1 MKLRSKKIVLLLINL
16 VTGLFVAY
24 ICLLSVRET
33 EIKNT
38 QDNIVCNVIELRNM
52 KPSYRQ
58 HPRATVIY
66 CNKKYYVDVN
76 TKESLQIGENDSLFY
91 YDEVLDRVFFC
102 NSNIKRGL
110 YVSIAIFILF
120 LLLWFKP
127 EWL

>member
-1 MKLRSKKIVLLLINL
+1 MKMRSKKIGLLLINL
-16 VTGLFVAY
+16 VTGLFCCI
-24 ICLLSVRET
+24 ICLLYLREI

-58 HPRATVIY
+58 HPQATVLY
-66 CNKKYYVDVN
+66 CNKEYFVDVN
-76 TKESLQIGENDSLFY
+76 TQVSLQIGENDSLFY

-102 NSNIKRGL
+102 NSNIERGL

-120 LLLWFKP
+120 LLFWFKP